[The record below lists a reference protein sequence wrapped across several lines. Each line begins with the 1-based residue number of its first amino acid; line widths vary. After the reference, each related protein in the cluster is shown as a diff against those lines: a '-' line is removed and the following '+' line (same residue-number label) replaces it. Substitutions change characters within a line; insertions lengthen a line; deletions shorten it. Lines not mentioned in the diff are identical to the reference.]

1 MTEQIQINSNM
12 PHFVYVI
19 RCSDNSLYTGYT
31 TDVDRRVGEHN
42 SGNGAKYTR
51 SRTPV
56 DLVYTEEYNTK
67 SEAMS
72 REYEI
77 KQLTKEQ
84 KENLVST

>member
-1 MTEQIQINSNM
+1 M